1 MKVLI
6 IHGPNLNM
14 LGERET
20 NVYGEKTLDDIN
32 SLIKKKAEELKIEVD
47 ISQYNEEGKIVES
60 IQKATD
66 TYKAIII
73 NPGAFTHY
81 SIAIRD
87 AVASVSIPIIE
98 VHLSNIYAREEFR
111 HKSVIAPVAK
121 GQISGFGENS
131 YLLALEVCNSI

>member
-20 NVYGEKTLDDIN
+20 KIYGEKTLDDIN
-32 SLIKKKAEELKIEVD
+32 SQIKKKAEELKIEID
-47 ISQYNEEGKIVES
+47 ICQYNDEGKIVES
-60 IQKATD
+60 IQKAVNV
-66 TYKAIII
+66 YKAIII

-87 AVASVSIPIIE
+87 AVASVSIPVIE
-98 VHLSNIYAREEFR
+98 VHLSNIYGREEFR
-111 HKSVIAPVAK
+111 HKSVVAPVAK
-121 GQISGFGENS
+121 GQITGFGENS
-131 YLLALEVCNSI
+131 YLLALEACKNI